1 MFNKKSLYK
10 NKKKKAL
17 KPNQDQLLTSKQ
29 AKGWVRSS

>member
-10 NKKKKAL
+10 NKKKAL